1 MVNKTHRCL
10 RDNINI
16 SRTCEKW
23 SIEEEEKLVQS
34 VIDKKTFEEIALEH
48 KRTIIAVKSRLYN
61 YKVKFNRN
69 NRNIL
74 RNLLNIT
81 EIDQ

>member
-1 MVNKTHRCL
+1 MVNKAHRCL

-16 SRTCEKW
+16 SRTCERW
-23 SIEEEEKLVQS
+23 SIEEEEKLIQS

-69 NRNIL
+69 IL
-74 RNLLNIT
+74 RNLINIT
-81 EIDQ
+81 EIEQQQ